1 MEEFEIL
8 AGILG
13 IKPKRK
19 PRFLRG
25 ENPMYRVKDNT
36 IYYKDFESLIEE
48 CLHCL
53 VHEKL
58 KDVFEKDKED
68 SLDYYLKLLKNIEKR
83 VAYKRV
89 VNSLITSW
97 YLEDVLRIKIKIG
110 TEELIEYLEKNKGGA
125 LEDVYFQEYLGLY
138 IKRKFHWEPLEMKN
152 PEKVIEK
159 LKEISKKDNLVSF
172 FFELIS

>member
-19 PRFLRG
+19 PKFLRG
-25 ENPMYRVKDNT
+25 EDPMYRVKDNT

-53 VHEKL
+53 IHEMLEEIFK
-58 KDVFEKDKED
+58 KDKED
-68 SLDYYLKLLKNIEKR
+68 SLDYYLEFLENIEKR
-83 VAYKRV
+83 IAYKRV
-89 VNSLITSW
+89 VNSLITCW
-97 YLEDVLRIKIKIG
+97 YLEDILGIEIKIR
-110 TEELIEYLEKNKGGA
+110 TEKLIEYLEKNKERA
-125 LEDVYFQEYLGLY
+125 LEDVYFQEYLGIY
-138 IKRKFHWEPLEMKN
+138 IKRRFHWEPLEMKN

-159 LKEISKKDNLVSF
+159 LEKISKEDNLVSF
-172 FFELIS
+172 FFEIIS